1 MTKPLLL
8 TLLMA
13 VAAMGQPT
21 QDPHMPEIGQCWEC
35 KWDVLDHELV
45 WIVPQTSDTNYVA
58 FRGVNGMLFNNTW
71 TVSEFRWQWHWISDP
86 INATM
91 VVTNNITIGK
101 SHKGLIWES
110 NQIAISLE
118 YTNTITVGSNVYRVK
133 DGMLEQVGPPAKWW
147 SEIDEIKAPTAFHLD
162 YVRDDVSHGLTWE
175 YAFLTNEAAPNGDA
189 TNLLVDFYHSR
200 FRPVP
205 IQWATN
211 RHLIG
216 EFNFGFTIS
225 NAIGEGTYSNEYA
238 VLTWRGEKHTNWLDR
253 TKYEIDTNHIT
264 IGQYQVSNRMTVV
277 PFKMTGLGDDAHGL
291 TGVTWIGLS
300 VSNNNA
306 TTNDLVFTNGKPAEP
321 ITTNW
326 EYDGYR
332 AELWKPHRAGLMFP
346 EIIFDHLEVL
356 QHCQREQGYTS
367 DGRVVWRTPPEVGGG
382 K

>member
-1 MTKPLLL
+1 MKPLLL

-13 VAAMGQPT
+13 VAAMGQPM

-45 WIVPQTSDTNYVA
+45 WIAPQTSDTNYVA
-58 FRGVNGMLFNNTW
+58 FRGVN
-71 TVSEFRWQWHWISDP
+71 WISDP

-264 IGQYQVSNRMTVV
+264 IGQC
-277 PFKMTGLGDDAHGL
+277 
-291 TGVTWIGLS
+291 
-300 VSNNNA
+300 
-306 TTNDLVFTNGKPAEP
+306 KPAEP

>member
-1 MTKPLLL
+1 MKPLLL

-13 VAAMGQPT
+13 VAAMGQPM
-21 QDPHMPEIGQCWEC
+21 QDPHMPEIGQ
-35 KWDVLDHELV
+35 
-45 WIVPQTSDTNYVA
+45 
-58 FRGVNGMLFNNTW
+58 
-71 TVSEFRWQWHWISDP
+71 
-86 INATM
+86 
-91 VVTNNITIGK
+91 

-118 YTNTITVGSNVYRVK
+118 FTNTITVGSNVYRVK
-133 DGMLEQVGPPAKWW
+133 NGMLEQVGPPAKWW

-162 YVRDDVSHGLTWE
+162 YVREDVSHGLTWE
-175 YAFLTNEAAPNGDA
+175 YASLTNEAAPNGDT

-253 TKYEIDTNHIT
+253 TKINDEYW
-264 IGQYQVSNRMTVV
+264 MTVAD
-277 PFKMTGLGDDAHGL
+277 FASILWT
-291 TGVTWIGLS
+291 
-300 VSNNNA
+300 SNNMTIHA
-306 TTNDLVFTNGKPAEP
+306 VTTNKPNGKPAEP

-356 QHCQREQGYTS
+356 QHSQREQGYTS
-367 DGRVVWRTPPEVGGG
+367 DGRVVWRTPPEVGGE

>member
-1 MTKPLLL
+1 MKPLLL

-13 VAAMGQPT
+13 VAAMGQPM

-45 WIVPQTSDTNYVA
+45 WIAPQTSDTNYVA

-238 VLTWRGEKHTNWLDR
+238 VLTWRGVPHTNWLESTRISRFGIIGNSTNVGFGTDNPPAEDLFES
-253 TKYEIDTNHIT
+253 TNGEHLEIDMEP
-264 IGQYQVSNRMTVV
+264 YS
-277 PFKMTGLGDDAHGL
+277 
-291 TGVTWIGLS
+291 
-300 VSNNNA
+300 
-306 TTNDLVFTNGKPAEP
+306 KPEP